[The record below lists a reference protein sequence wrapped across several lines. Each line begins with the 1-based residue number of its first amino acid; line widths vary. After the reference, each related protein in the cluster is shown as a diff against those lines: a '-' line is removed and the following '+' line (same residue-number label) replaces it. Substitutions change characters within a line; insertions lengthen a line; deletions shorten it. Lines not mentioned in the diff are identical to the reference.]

1 MTTLP
6 NSPESRDTA
15 SLIHPYT
22 NLKKHLETGP
32 VIIRKG
38 KGIWVYDDAGKGYIE
53 GLAGLW
59 STSLGFG
66 EERLVE
72 AATKQM
78 RELPFYHVFASKSHH
93 PAIELAE
100 RLLAMAPV
108 PMSKVFFANSGSEAN
123 DTVVKLV
130 WYYNNALGRPE
141 KKKVISRLRGYHGVT
156 LAAAS
161 LTGLPANHMDFDLP
175 LQNILHADCPHYYRG
190 AEEGESQS
198 DFATRLAA
206 SLERQIVD
214 EGPQTVAAFIAEP
227 VMGAGGVIVPP
238 ETYFAKIQAVLK
250 KYDVLFIV
258 DEVICG
264 FGRTGN
270 MFGSQTYDLQP
281 DMITVAKALSSSY
294 MPISALMMNQKIFD
308 VISANSDKVGTFGH
322 GYTYSAHPVAAA
334 VALETLKI
342 YAERD
347 IVAHVCGVMGRFQDR
362 FNQLA
367 DHSLAG
373 EVRCVGLI
381 GAVELVRDKATKEP
395 FERAHGVG
403 AYVASQAQENGLILR
418 ALGDSVALC
427 PPLIV
432 TEAEI
437 DQIFDRLEKSLDE
450 GAAMAAGLD

>member
-1 MTTLP
+1 MTMLP
-6 NSPESRDTA
+6 NSPESRDIA

-32 VIIRKG
+32 MIIRRG

-78 RELPFYHVFASKSHH
+78 RELPFYHVFASKSHL
-93 PAIELAE
+93 PAIDLAE

-123 DTVVKLV
+123 DTAVKLV

-141 KKKVISRLRGYHGVT
+141 KKKIISRLRGYHGVT

-161 LTGLPANHMDFDLP
+161 LTGLPANHIDFDLP
-175 LQNILHADCPHYYRG
+175 LQNITHADCPYYYRG
-190 AEEGESQS
+190 GEEGESES
-198 DFATRLAA
+198 EYATRLAA
-206 SLERQIVD
+206 SLERQIVH
-214 EGPQTVAAFIAEP
+214 EGPETVAAFIAEP

-250 KYDVLFIV
+250 KYDILFIV

-270 MFGSQTYDLQP
+270 MFGTQTYDLRP
-281 DMITVAKALSSSY
+281 DMMTMAKALSSSY

-347 IVAHVCGVMGRFQDR
+347 IVAHVRGVMGHFQDR
-362 FNQLA
+362 FRQLG
-367 DHSLAG
+367 DHPLVG
-373 EVRCVGLI
+373 EARGVGLI
-381 GAVELVRDKATKEP
+381 GAVELVRDKASKEP
-395 FERAHGVG
+395 FEAARGVG
-403 AYVASQAQENGLILR
+403 AFVATRAQENGLILR

-432 TEAEI
+432 TEPEI
-437 DQIFDRLEKSLDE
+437 DAIFDRLEKSLDE
-450 GAAMAAGLD
+450 AAVMTAGLD

>member
-141 KKKVISRLRGYHGVT
+141 KKKVISRLRSYHGVT